1 MGNWSLIQPSKALL
15 YQDSFQIVKG
25 LRFVELGDAIGKIS
39 ILMDIR
45 GISFFLFTYQDFV
58 IMPLEATACGI
69 PVIASNTTSLPEV
82 LEDAG
87 ISINPYMK

>member
-1 MGNWSLIQPSKALL
+1 MGNWSLIRAKGYLC
-15 YQDSFQIVKG
+15 QDSFQIVKG
-25 LRFVELGDAIGKIS
+25 FRFVELGDAIGKIS

-45 GISFFLFTYQDFV
+45 GISFFSSLYEDFV

>member
-15 YQDSFQIVKG
+15 CQDSFRIVKA

-45 GISFFLFTYQDFV
+45 GIFFFSSLYKDFV

-69 PVIASNTTSLPEV
+69 PVIGSNTTSLPEV

-87 ISINPYMK
+87 ISTNPYMK